1 MYCKTQGVTQNPV
14 IVKQKEM
21 KDNKELLAAIY
32 SHFPDS
38 EDKDETMRL
47 LITDSIET
55 GITYWNTK
63 WPKVSRPDNKEHY
76 YSEMIWEDV
85 KAGKTFTFGDEDEK
99 GDLNL
104 ENILK
109 ALEHLKKNSPD
120 VYRDLQDENW
130 DAYTCD
136 EFFQTVVFGEVVFS

>member
-1 MYCKTQGVTQNPV
+1 
-14 IVKQKEM
+14 M

-47 LITDSIET
+47 LITDCLET
-55 GITYWNTK
+55 GIDYWNTK
-63 WPKVSRPDNKEHY
+63 WPDTKSTKDYFGDAVC
-76 YSEMIWEDV
+76 EDV
-85 KAGKTFTFGDEDEK
+85 KNGESLEFGDEDEK
-99 GDLNL
+99 GTLNL
-104 ENILK
+104 ANILK

-120 VYRDLQDENW
+120 TYKDIQNEDW

-136 EFFQTVVFGEVVFS
+136 EFFQTAVFGELVFG

>member
-1 MYCKTQGVTQNPV
+1 MHCKT
-14 IVKQKEM
+14 KEM

-38 EDKDETMRL
+38 EDKDETMSF
-47 LITDSIET
+47 LITDCLET
-55 GITYWNTK
+55 GIDYWNTK
-63 WPKVSRPDNKEHY
+63 WPHTKSTKEY
-76 YSEMIWEDV
+76 FGDAVWEDV
-85 KAGKTFTFGDEDEK
+85 KNGESLEFGDEDEV
-99 GDLNL
+99 GTLNL

-120 VYRDLQDENW
+120 TYSDLQNGDW

-136 EFFQTVVFGEVVFS
+136 EFFQTAVFGELVFG

>member
-1 MYCKTQGVTQNPV
+1 
-14 IVKQKEM
+14 M
-21 KDNKELLAAIY
+21 KDNKGLLAAIY

-47 LITDSIET
+47 LITDCVET
-55 GITYWNTK
+55 GIDYWNTK
-63 WPKVSRPDNKEHY
+63 WPHTKSTKEY
-76 YSEMIWEDV
+76 FGDAVWEDV
-85 KAGKTFTFGDEDEK
+85 KNGESLEFGDEDES
-99 GDLNL
+99 GILNL

-120 VYRDLQDENW
+120 TYQDLQDENW

-136 EFFQTVVFGEVVFS
+136 EFFQTAVFGEVVFG

>member
-1 MYCKTQGVTQNPV
+1 MHCKT
-14 IVKQKEM
+14 KEM

-38 EDKDETMRL
+38 THKDETMSF
-47 LITDSIET
+47 LITDCLET
-55 GITYWNTK
+55 GIDYWNTK
-63 WPKVSRPDNKEHY
+63 WPKTKSTNEYFGDAV
-76 YSEMIWEDV
+76 WEDV
-85 KAGKTFTFGDEDEK
+85 KNGESLEFGDEDEV
-99 GDLNL
+99 GTLNL

-120 VYRDLQDENW
+120 TYRDLQNEDW

-136 EFFQTVVFGEVVFS
+136 EFFQTVVFGELVFG

>member
-1 MYCKTQGVTQNPV
+1 MHCKT
-14 IVKQKEM
+14 KEM

-47 LITDSIET
+47 LINDSIET
-55 GITYWNTK
+55 GIDYWNTN
-63 WPKVSRPDNKEHY
+63 WPDTKSTNEYFGDAV
-76 YSEMIWEDV
+76 WEDV
-85 KAGKTFTFGDEDEK
+85 KNGESLEFGDEDEK
-99 GDLNL
+99 GTLNL

-109 ALEHLKKNSPD
+109 TLEHLKKNSPD
-120 VYRDLQDENW
+120 TYKDLQNGDW

-136 EFFQTVVFGEVVFS
+136 EFFQTAVFGELAFS

>member
-1 MYCKTQGVTQNPV
+1 MHCKT
-14 IVKQKEM
+14 KEM

-38 EDKDETMRL
+38 TNKDETMSF
-47 LITDSIET
+47 LITDCLET
-55 GITYWNTK
+55 GIDYWNTK
-63 WPKVSRPDNKEHY
+63 WPHTKSTKEY
-76 YSEMIWEDV
+76 FGDAVWEDV
-85 KAGKTFTFGDEDEK
+85 KNGESLEFGDWDEA
-99 GDLNL
+99 GTLNL

-120 VYRDLQDENW
+120 TYRDLQNEDW

-136 EFFQTVVFGEVVFS
+136 EFFQTAVFGELVFG

>member
-1 MYCKTQGVTQNPV
+1 MHCKT
-14 IVKQKEM
+14 KEM

-38 EDKDETMRL
+38 KDKDETMSF
-47 LITDSIET
+47 LITDCLET
-55 GITYWNTK
+55 GIDYWNTK
-63 WPKVSRPDNKEHY
+63 WPHTKSTKEY
-76 YSEMIWEDV
+76 FGDAVWEDV
-85 KAGKTFTFGDEDEK
+85 KNGESLEFGDEDEV
-99 GDLNL
+99 GTLNL

-120 VYRDLQDENW
+120 TYRDLQNEDW

-136 EFFQTVVFGEVVFS
+136 EFFQTVVFGELVFG

>member
-1 MYCKTQGVTQNPV
+1 
-14 IVKQKEM
+14 M

-38 EDKDETMRL
+38 TNKDETMSF
-47 LITDSIET
+47 LITDCLET
-55 GITYWNTK
+55 GIDYWNTK
-63 WPKVSRPDNKEHY
+63 WPKVSNPDDEEHFY
-76 YSEMIWEDV
+76 GENVWEDV
-85 KAGKTFTFGDEDEK
+85 KNGESLEFGDEDEV
-99 GDLNL
+99 GTLNL

-120 VYRDLQDENW
+120 TYRDLQNEDW

-136 EFFQTVVFGEVVFS
+136 EFFQTAVFGELVFG

>member
-1 MYCKTQGVTQNPV
+1 MHCKT
-14 IVKQKEM
+14 KEM

-38 EDKDETMRL
+38 KDKDETMSF
-47 LITDSIET
+47 LITDCLET
-55 GITYWNTK
+55 GIDYWNTK
-63 WPKVSRPDNKEHY
+63 WPHTKSTKEY
-76 YSEMIWEDV
+76 FGDAVWEDV
-85 KAGKTFTFGDEDEK
+85 KNGESLEFGDEDEV
-99 GDLNL
+99 GTLNL

-120 VYRDLQDENW
+120 TYKDLQNGDW

-136 EFFQTVVFGEVVFS
+136 EFFQTAVFGELVFS

>member
-1 MYCKTQGVTQNPV
+1 MHCKT
-14 IVKQKEM
+14 KEM

-38 EDKDETMRL
+38 TNKDETMSF
-47 LITDSIET
+47 LITDCLET
-55 GITYWNTK
+55 GIDYWNTK
-63 WPKVSRPDNKEHY
+63 WPKTKSTNEYFGDAV
-76 YSEMIWEDV
+76 WEDV
-85 KAGKTFTFGDEDEK
+85 KNGESLEFGDEDEV
-99 GDLNL
+99 GTLNL

>member
-1 MYCKTQGVTQNPV
+1 MHCKT
-14 IVKQKEM
+14 KEM

-38 EDKDETMRL
+38 EDKDETMRF
-47 LITDSIET
+47 LITDCLET
-55 GITYWNTK
+55 GIDYWNTK
-63 WPKVSRPDNKEHY
+63 WPKVSNPDDEEYFYGENV
-76 YSEMIWEDV
+76 WEDV
-85 KAGKTFTFGDEDEK
+85 KNGESLEFGDEDEV
-99 GDLNL
+99 GTLNL

-120 VYRDLQDENW
+120 TYQDIQNEDW

-136 EFFQTVVFGEVVFS
+136 EFFQTAVFGELVFG

>member
-1 MYCKTQGVTQNPV
+1 MHCKT
-14 IVKQKEM
+14 KEM

-38 EDKDETMRL
+38 THKDETMSF
-47 LITDSIET
+47 LITDCLET
-55 GITYWNTK
+55 GIDYWNTK
-63 WPKVSRPDNKEHY
+63 WPHTKSTKEY
-76 YSEMIWEDV
+76 FGDAVWEDV
-85 KAGKTFTFGDEDEK
+85 KNGESLEFGDEDEV
-99 GDLNL
+99 GTLNL

-120 VYRDLQDENW
+120 TYRNLQNEDW

-136 EFFQTVVFGEVVFS
+136 EFFQTAVFGELVFG

>member
-1 MYCKTQGVTQNPV
+1 MHCKT
-14 IVKQKEM
+14 KEM

-38 EDKDETMRL
+38 EDKDETMSF
-47 LITDSIET
+47 LITDCVET
-55 GITYWNTK
+55 GIDYWNTK
-63 WPKVSRPDNKEHY
+63 WPKVSNPDDEEYFYGENV
-76 YSEMIWEDV
+76 WEDV
-85 KAGKTFTFGDEDEK
+85 KNGESLEFGDEDEV
-99 GDLNL
+99 GTLNL

-120 VYRDLQDENW
+120 VYRDLQNEDW

-136 EFFQTVVFGEVVFS
+136 EFFQTAVFGELVFG

>member
-1 MYCKTQGVTQNPV
+1 MHCKT
-14 IVKQKEM
+14 KEM
-21 KDNKELLAAIY
+21 KDNKELLTAIY

-38 EDKDETMRL
+38 ENKDETMSF
-47 LITDSIET
+47 LITDCLET
-55 GITYWNTK
+55 GIDYWNTK
-63 WPKVSRPDNKEHY
+63 WPHTKSTKEY
-76 YSEMIWEDV
+76 FGDAVWEDV
-85 KAGKTFTFGDEDEK
+85 KNGESLEFGDEDEV
-99 GDLNL
+99 GTLNL

>member
-1 MYCKTQGVTQNPV
+1 
-14 IVKQKEM
+14 M

-38 EDKDETMRL
+38 EDKDETMSF
-47 LITDSIET
+47 LITDCLET
-55 GITYWNTK
+55 GIDYWNTK
-63 WPKVSRPDNKEHY
+63 WPKVSNPDDEEYFYGENV
-76 YSEMIWEDV
+76 WEDV
-85 KAGKTFTFGDEDEK
+85 KNGESLEFGDEDEV
-99 GDLNL
+99 GTLNL

-136 EFFQTVVFGEVVFS
+136 EFFQTAVFGEVVFS

>member
-1 MYCKTQGVTQNPV
+1 MHCKT
-14 IVKQKEM
+14 KEM

-38 EDKDETMRL
+38 EDKDETMRF
-47 LITDSIET
+47 LITDCLET
-55 GITYWNTK
+55 GIDYWNTK
-63 WPKVSRPDNKEHY
+63 WPKVSNPDDEEYFYGENV
-76 YSEMIWEDV
+76 WEDV
-85 KAGKTFTFGDEDEK
+85 KNGESLEFGDKDEV
-99 GDLNL
+99 GTLNL

-120 VYRDLQDENW
+120 TYRDLQNEDW

-136 EFFQTVVFGEVVFS
+136 EFFQTAVFGELVFG

>member
-1 MYCKTQGVTQNPV
+1 MHCKT
-14 IVKQKEM
+14 KEM

-38 EDKDETMRL
+38 THKDETMSF
-47 LITDSIET
+47 LITDCLET
-55 GITYWNTK
+55 GIDYWNTK
-63 WPKVSRPDNKEHY
+63 WPHTKSTKEY
-76 YSEMIWEDV
+76 FGDAVWEDV
-85 KAGKTFTFGDEDEK
+85 KNGESLEFGDEDEK
-99 GDLNL
+99 GTLNL

-120 VYRDLQDENW
+120 TYKDLQNEDW

-136 EFFQTVVFGEVVFS
+136 EFFQTAVFGELVFG

>member
-1 MYCKTQGVTQNPV
+1 MQCKT
-14 IVKQKEM
+14 KEM

-47 LITDSIET
+47 LITDCLET
-55 GITYWNTK
+55 GIDYWNTK
-63 WPKVSRPDNKEHY
+63 WPKVSNPADEEHFY
-76 YSEMIWEDV
+76 GEKVWEDV
-85 KAGKTFTFGDEDEK
+85 KNGESLEFGDEDEV
-99 GDLNL
+99 GTLNL

-120 VYRDLQDENW
+120 TYRDLQNEDW

-136 EFFQTVVFGEVVFS
+136 EFFQTAVFGELVFG

>member
-1 MYCKTQGVTQNPV
+1 MHCKT
-14 IVKQKEM
+14 KEM

-38 EDKDETMRL
+38 TNKDETMSF
-47 LITDSIET
+47 LITDCLET
-55 GITYWNTK
+55 GIDYWNTK
-63 WPKVSRPDNKEHY
+63 WPKISNPDDEEHFY
-76 YSEMIWEDV
+76 GENVWEDV
-85 KAGKTFTFGDEDEK
+85 KNGESLEFGDEDEV
-99 GDLNL
+99 GTLNL

-120 VYRDLQDENW
+120 TYKDLQNGDW

-136 EFFQTVVFGEVVFS
+136 EFFQTAVFGELVFG

>member
-1 MYCKTQGVTQNPV
+1 MHCKT
-14 IVKQKEM
+14 KEM

-38 EDKDETMRL
+38 TNKDETMSF
-47 LITDSIET
+47 LITDCLET
-55 GITYWNTK
+55 GIDYWNTK
-63 WPKVSRPDNKEHY
+63 WPHTKSTKEY
-76 YSEMIWEDV
+76 FGDAVWEDV
-85 KAGKTFTFGDEDEK
+85 KNGESLEFGDEDEV
-99 GDLNL
+99 GTLNL

-120 VYRDLQDENW
+120 TYRDLQNEDW

-136 EFFQTVVFGEVVFS
+136 EFFQTAVFGEVVFG

>member
-1 MYCKTQGVTQNPV
+1 MHCKT
-14 IVKQKEM
+14 KEM

-38 EDKDETMRL
+38 TNKDETMSF
-47 LITDSIET
+47 LITDCLET
-55 GITYWNTK
+55 GIDYWNTK
-63 WPKVSRPDNKEHY
+63 WPKVSNPDDEEHFY
-76 YSEMIWEDV
+76 GENVWEDV
-85 KAGKTFTFGDEDEK
+85 KNGESLEFGDEDEV
-99 GDLNL
+99 GTLNL

-120 VYRDLQDENW
+120 TYRDLQNEDW

-136 EFFQTVVFGEVVFS
+136 EFFQTAVFGEVVFS